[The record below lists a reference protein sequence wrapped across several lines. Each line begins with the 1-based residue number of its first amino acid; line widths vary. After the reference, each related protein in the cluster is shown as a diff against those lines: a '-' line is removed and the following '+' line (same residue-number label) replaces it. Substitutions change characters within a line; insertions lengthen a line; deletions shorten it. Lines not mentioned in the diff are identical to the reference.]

1 MKILW
6 ASPNTLLDSSNGAAM
21 MVRECLR
28 QLSLRNFEV
37 NILGATI
44 FVSPEGMREHSQLW
58 APLRAHKGKFVEV
71 TVGELKHRLLVTE
84 RSQRRLMLSFEEQR
98 WFDEYRRL
106 LEAEPPDLV
115 LFFDNSLI
123 TLLTADEAK
132 RQGVPVGVFLM
143 HGNNRGG
150 HWCRDVNWIFTDTL
164 ATAQMYAHR
173 EGYELQPVG
182 TFVEPSK
189 VLAPTHA
196 RKTLLFVN
204 PIPAKG
210 AVLMVQTVLALAQQ
224 RPDIHVEIVDT
235 RRTWATLLDQ
245 VSMVVGKADTPLD
258 NVTITTNTGD
268 MRSVYGRA
276 RVLLVPSLW
285 WESGP
290 RVIVEALLNG
300 VPVIGSD
307 AGGIPEVLGAG
318 GEIVHIP
325 DTYRSPPYT
334 KLFEESFVDDF
345 TKRVIK
351 YWDDEGFY
359 QEASK
364 RAIDTHAKLHDLK
377 RNGDLLK
384 IRLQNCVRQEQE

>member
-6 ASPNTLLDSSNGAAM
+6 ASPNTLLDSANGAAI

-44 FVSPEGMREHSQLW
+44 FVSPEGMRGHSQLW
-58 APLRAHKGKFVEV
+58 PPLSARKGKFVEI
-71 TVGELKHRLLVTE
+71 TVDDLKHRLLVTQ
-84 RSQRRLMLSFEEQR
+84 RPQRRMMLSFEEQL

-106 LEAEPPDLV
+106 LEENRPDLV
-115 LFFDNSLI
+115 LFFDKSLI

-132 RQGVPVGVFLM
+132 RQGIPVGVFLM
-143 HGNNRGG
+143 HGDNRGK

-164 ATAQMYAHR
+164 ATSEMYERR

-182 TFVEPSK
+182 TFVEPST
-189 VLAPTHA
+189 VLAHTHA

-210 AVLMVQTVLALAQQ
+210 AILVVQTVLALAKQ
-224 RPDIHVEIVDT
+224 RPDIQVEIVDT
-235 RRTWATLLDQ
+235 RGTWTTILDQ
-245 VSMVVGKADTPLD
+245 VSRAVGKVATPLN
-258 NVTITTNTGD
+258 NVTVTTNTGD
-268 MRSVYGRA
+268 MRSVYSRA

-300 VPVIGSD
+300 VPIIGSD
-307 AGGIPEVLGAG
+307 AGGIPEVLGDG
-318 GEIVHIP
+318 GEVIHIP
-325 DTYRSPPYT
+325 DTYRNAPYT
-334 KLFEESFVDDF
+334 KIFDESFVLDF
-345 TKRVIK
+345 TKRIIM
-351 YWDDEGFY
+351 YWDDEVFY
-359 QEASK
+359 HNASQ
-364 RAIDTHAKLHDLK
+364 RAIATHAKIHNLE
-377 RNGDLLK
+377 RNGDLLA
-384 IRLQNCVRQEQE
+384 IRLQNCIRQVNG